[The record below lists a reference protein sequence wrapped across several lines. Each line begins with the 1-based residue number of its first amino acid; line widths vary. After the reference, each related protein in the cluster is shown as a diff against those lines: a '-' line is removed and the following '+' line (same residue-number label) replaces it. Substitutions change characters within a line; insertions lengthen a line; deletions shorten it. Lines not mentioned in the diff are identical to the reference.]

1 MISIKNQEIRSAV
14 KEAGIKMWQLA
25 DEVGIADTTLCRRL
39 RHELSEAEKAHILE
53 AISRLSVEVG

>member
-39 RHELSEAEKAHILE
+39 RHELSEDEKALMDVSLNGGGIK
-53 AISRLSVEVG
+53 G